1 MSTDAVGAELWST
14 AAEAVLKDAPGAAE
28 AARRVLAHDPQL
40 GVARALAAAVPHDR
54 SLGHDHNHEIA
65 RSAEL
70 RRAFD
75 DGRAASGRES
85 SLIHVLHLHA
95 LGRMAE
101 MGDHLV
107 VHTAL
112 YPADPLVSRMLY
124 GRLLSLTN
132 PEHRTWTAELIERQA
147 AAAPADS
154 WPWLSA
160 LAFLRAE
167 QHRSDEA
174 ADLAHRVLTIEPDS
188 AFAAHVLMHVHH
200 DTGAGRTGVAWIDD
214 WLRRYPE
221 TPRRRH
227 YHWHAALHAL
237 ADGDI
242 PEARRRTADNLAA
255 TDIAAR
261 SSVNWRLRL
270 AGQTAARPVS
280 AEEAKALLA
289 DERRAMSTA
298 ANAFHIALT
307 LAVAGDADSLDRLA
321 QQAHKRPEA
330 PYTTALAPV
339 AAALSL
345 LLRGR
350 PQHAAD
356 LLTDLRHQAWLLGL
370 TSPEQEIIEDTLA
383 RALTAADRPDE
394 AAALLHHRMD
404 TRTTTAYERMLCT
417 ALT

>member
-1 MSTDAVGAELWST
+1 MSTDAVGVELWNA

-28 AARRVLAHDPQL
+28 AARAVLAHDPRL

-54 SLGHDHNHEIA
+54 SLGHGHDHETA

-75 DGRAASGRES
+75 DGHTASGRES

-95 LGRMAE
+95 LGHIAE

-124 GRLLSLTN
+124 GGLLSRTE
-132 PEHRTWTAELIERQA
+132 PAHRTWTAGLIERQA

-154 WPWLSA
+154 WPWMSV

-167 QHRSDEA
+167 QHRCDEA
-174 ADLAHRVLTIEPDS
+174 ADLAQRVLAIEPDS

-214 WLRRYPE
+214 WLRRHPR

-237 ADGDI
+237 AAGDI
-242 PEARRRTADNLAA
+242 PEARRRTADELAA

-270 AGQTAARPVS
+270 AGQNAARPVT
-280 AEEAKALLA
+280 ADEAGALLA
-289 DERRAMSTA
+289 DEDRAMSTA

-321 QQAHKRPEA
+321 RQARRRPE
-330 PYTTALAPV
+330 PSYSTVLAPV
-339 AAALSL
+339 ANALAL
-345 LLRGR
+345 LLRGSPHR
-350 PQHAAD
+350 AAD

-370 TSPEQEIIEDTLA
+370 TAPEQEIIEDTLA

-394 AAALLHHRMD
+394 AADLLHHRMD
-404 TRTTTAYERMLCT
+404 TRSTTIYERMLCT
-417 ALT
+417 ALS